1 MKMNEKGKVTVT
13 EESSSNS
20 SDWAELTR
28 ECLINV
34 LSRLSFE
41 ERWIRAMLVCK
52 PWLQASKDPSLNT
65 VFNLDPYFDSSP
77 DSARLWTP
85 EFESKIDSMLRSVA
99 VCSDGDLKEIRVRHC
114 SDRVLEFAVQ
124 RSPRLEVL
132 SVKSSQSVT
141 NAGISA
147 VALNCPQL
155 KELDISYC
163 HEISHESLLLIGRSC
178 PNLSVLKRNFMN
190 WLDPSQHTGIV
201 PDEYLKGS
209 PQDGDSE
216 AAAVAETM
224 PQLVHLEL
232 QFCKLTAK
240 GLVLISEGCQKL
252 EFMDLSGCGNLTS
265 REVVN
270 ACVKLKGLK
279 TVKKPNFFIPRS
291 VYHTQR
297 YGHWNLY
304 DERFQ
309 TDIFRI

>member
-1 MKMNEKGKVTVT
+1 MAD
-13 EESSSNS
+13 SDSL
-20 SDWAELTR
+20 DWAELTR
-28 ECLINV
+28 ECLTNV
-34 LSRLSFE
+34 LSRLTFE
-41 ERWIRAMLVCK
+41 ERWRGPMLVCK
-52 PWLQASKDPSLNT
+52 PWLQACKDPSLNT
-65 VFNLDPYFDSSP
+65 VFNLDPVFDSSFE
-77 DSARLWTP
+77 SARWWMP
-85 EFESKIDSMLRSVA
+85 EFERKIDSMLRSVA
-99 VCSDGDLKEIRVRHC
+99 DCSDGALTEIRVRHC

-132 SVKSSQSVT
+132 SIKSSQSVT

-147 VALNCPQL
+147 VALYCPLL
-155 KELDISYC
+155 KELDISFC

-178 PNLSVLKRNFMN
+178 PNLKILKRNFMN

-201 PDEYLKGS
+201 PDEYLRGS

-216 AAAVAETM
+216 AAAIGQSM
-224 PQLVHLEL
+224 PDLVHLEI

-240 GLVLISEGCQKL
+240 GLGLIAERCQKL
-252 EFMDLSGCGNLTS
+252 EYLDLSGCGNLTS

-270 ACVKLKGLK
+270 SCLKLKKLK

-291 VYHTQR
+291 VFHTER